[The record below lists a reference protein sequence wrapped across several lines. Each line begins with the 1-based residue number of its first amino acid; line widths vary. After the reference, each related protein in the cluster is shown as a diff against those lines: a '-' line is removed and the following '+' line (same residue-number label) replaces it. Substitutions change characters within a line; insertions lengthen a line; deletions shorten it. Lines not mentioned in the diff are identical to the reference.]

1 MSTRVALGSFFIMLT
16 IVAARPEVAQ
26 GAPCVTACKDEIATC
41 VSTECQGL
49 VKRPLRHCR
58 KSCKRTMVHDCFADL
73 TVCGATV
80 ARPPK
85 APPPTGGGYMGGG
98 W

>member
-1 MSTRVALGSFFIMLT
+1 MSTRAALGSFFIVLT
-16 IVAARPEVAQ
+16 IVAARPDVAQ
-26 GAPCVTACKDEIATC
+26 GAPCVVACRDEVTAC

-49 VKRPLRHCR
+49 VKRPLRRCR
-58 KSCKRTMVHDCFADL
+58 QRCKRTVVHDCFADL
-73 TVCGATV
+73 SVCGATI

-85 APPPTGGGYMGGG
+85 PPTGGGGSTGGG